1 MSAVSAISA
10 AGSSQTA
17 GESKQQKITADL
29 KALAVAL
36 AKGDK
41 AGAQTAMKQLQI
53 DSAGAAASS
62 SSSGSQGSPEIAE
75 VAAALKAGNLPA
87 AQSAFAKFE
96 SNAASALQQGMLS
109 TGTATG
115 ADGASSATQKSN
127 GLDSSSAG
135 TVEAG
140 STFSVV
146 I

>member
-1 MSAVSAISA
+1 MSAISAISA

-17 GESKQQKITADL
+17 GSKQQKITADL

-53 DSAGAAASS
+53 DSAGGTASS
-62 SSSGSQGSPEIAE
+62 SSSSQGSSEIAQ
-75 VAAALKAGNLPA
+75 VAAALNAGNLRA

-96 SNAASALQQGMLS
+96 SNAASALQQGKLS
-109 TGTATG
+109 SNAAAAAVGG
-115 ADGASSATQKSN
+115 SSPAQKSN
-127 GLDSSSAG
+127 GPASSSAG
-135 TVEAG
+135 TVGGG
-140 STFSVV
+140 SKFSVV